1 MTLFH
6 INCII
11 LHARVDW
18 GVNSKGVAGS
28 EEHWDVLFV
37 ENICD
42 FLGDKNWFISTVTQ
56 AKPHSACST
65 ARSAQICTQ
74 EKPNSRFTTGQDPT
88 VHVHQKHE
96 GHSFSDASVH
106 IIVMVS

>member
-6 INCII
+6 ISVQYN
-11 LHARVDW
+11 AVRVDW

-28 EEHWDVLFV
+28 EVHWDVLFV

-42 FLGDKNWFISTVTQ
+42 F
-56 AKPHSACST
+56 
-65 ARSAQICTQ
+65 
-74 EKPNSRFTTGQDPT
+74 RFTTGQDPT

-106 IIVMVS
+106 MIVMVS